1 MTVLAWTMGR
11 YGDNNYTI
19 TMLKLRCEIKTF
31 STYTDND
38 NNTMKKQGCV
48 NTTYTDND
56 GTNAR

>member
-1 MTVLAWTMGR
+1 MTVLAWMTGR
-11 YGDNNYTI
+11 YGGNNYTI
-19 TMLKLRCEIKTF
+19 TMSSLRCIRKTF

-56 GTNAR
+56 GNNAR